1 MHVVC
6 LSAEDCRLLAER
18 FAVHGNSHRRMAG
31 ALKEAGALD
40 TLERAG
46 ALRRLEANFEIDL
59 GSLCHRFARRDHPS
73 THPLERMVLTYVAT
87 WRPCT
92 EGGGEL
98 WVHVDRVR
106 EVRELIEEGERV
118 GEPGA

>member
-18 FAVHGNSHRRMAG
+18 FAVHGNSHRRLAG

-73 THPLERMVLTYVAT
+73 THPSSGWCSP
-87 WRPCT
+87 WRP
-92 EGGGEL
+92 GGRARKAGANSGSTS
-98 WVHVDRVR
+98 
-106 EVRELIEEGERV
+106 IECARYGN
-118 GEPGA
+118 